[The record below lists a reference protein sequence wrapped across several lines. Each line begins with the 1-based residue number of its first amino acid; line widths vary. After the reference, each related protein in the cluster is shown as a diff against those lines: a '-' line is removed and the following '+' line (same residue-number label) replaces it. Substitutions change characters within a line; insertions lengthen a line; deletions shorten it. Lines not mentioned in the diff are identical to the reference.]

1 MPENIDDWSPEI
13 EELLSE
19 WGEIA
24 VCYSYL
30 HNYSTRKYKAKYH
43 HLQIPIIVLSTL
55 TGTANF
61 AADSYVPNDY
71 KQGFSA
77 GVGTLNI
84 IAGIMGT
91 LMSFLRYSEIFE
103 GHRIAALAWSKL
115 GRAIEIE
122 LSLQDKKRK
131 PCRDFLKVARSE
143 YDNLLESSP
152 NIDLDII
159 NMFNKKFD
167 GKYPDVRRPLVCN
180 GLKPIKPFT
189 EHNSETEYKNKMLQK
204 DYERQKP
211 KEVIIEVEPE
221 PELVPNQNKQSQ
233 DFQA

>member
-1 MPENIDDWSPEI
+1 MANGIDGLQTPRPLPENIDEWSNEI

-24 VCYSYL
+24 MCYAYL
-30 HNYSTRKYKAKYH
+30 HNFSQRKYKAKYH

-61 AADSYVPNDY
+61 ATDSYVPNDY

-77 GVGTLNI
+77 GVGSLNI
-84 IAGIMGT
+84 FCGILGT
-91 LMSFLRYSEIFE
+91 LLSFLRYSEIYE
-103 GHRIAALAWSKL
+103 GHRIAALSWSKL

-131 PCRDFLKVARSE
+131 PCRDFLKLCRSE

-159 NMFNKKFD
+159 QMFNKKFND
-167 GKYPDVRRPLVCN
+167 KYPDVRKPIICN
-180 GLKPIKPFT
+180 GLKAITPYRNHTPT
-189 EHNSETEYKNKMLQK
+189 MVGSPRHTNVT
-204 DYERQKP
+204 
-211 KEVIIEVEPE
+211 KEEEEIQQEDLP
-221 PELVPNQNKQSQ
+221 
-233 DFQA
+233 